1 MVGST
6 KRNLVPVKFGLHNDN
21 GGVVDDGGIDLLQN
35 GGCPFVLKKLA
46 HPTVVP
52 HRSSVM
58 HLGC

>member
-6 KRNLVPVKFGLHNDN
+6 KRNLVPVKLGLHNDN

-46 HPTVVP
+46 HPTV
-52 HRSSVM
+52 SST
-58 HLGC
+58 